1 MKKLFLILVSIAF
14 LSITSYAD
22 GKKDVNSK
30 INEVTVFLQGAQ
42 VSRTASVSIPAGT
55 TDLVFNGVSP
65 YLNTNSVKAGGTGN
79 FIIMGVRYN
88 TEYVPPGTKKKNPVP
103 ISVQR
108 KIKQISDS
116 LIELNFDIEELTFKQ
131 NAWTKEKNILEQ
143 NLLVQDKIDSLP
155 LFMGAIEFYRIKIQE
170 INEGLMIVKRK
181 LYYANALKT
190 KLSTRLN
197 EFNTYKY
204 NYESENA
211 IPAKSLYQVVVTV
224 SATYATTGTI
234 SIDYFVNNANWA
246 PSYDIRANNST
257 SPINLIYKAHIVQ
270 NTGEDWDNAK
280 LTLSTMNPNQS
291 NTKPILNTW
300 YLRYYVQNYVRDNH
314 AKKSNMAMGV
324 TATAEKE
331 DDMYLE
337 SDAPSQIAAA
347 YTQQVTNMANVE
359 FEIDLKYSIPS
370 DGKSHMVSIMK
381 EDISSTYKHYVVPKM
396 DQEAFLVARMSGW
409 EDLNLLPGNA
419 NVYFMNTFV
428 GSTYIDPNTIED
440 TLDVV
445 LGRDQSIAVSRK
457 KLKDKEKNTVIGQ
470 NREKTITIEVT
481 IRNKKNEEVNIT
493 VEDQVPVSAE
503 EGIKVTFDPNTV
515 VGASYNEDTGA
526 LTWDLTMKPRETKT
540 LQFTYKIKYPKDK
553 RIQ

>member
-1 MKKLFLILVSIAF
+1 MKKLFIILM
-14 LSITSYAD
+14 SITLISFSAYAD
-22 GKKDVNSK
+22 GEKDVNSK

-42 VSRTASVSIPAGT
+42 VTRTANVSIPAGT
-55 TDLVFNGVSP
+55 TDLVFDGVSP
-65 YLNTNSVKAGGTGN
+65 YLNTNSIKAGGTGN
-79 FIIMGVRYN
+79 FIVMDVRYN
-88 TEYVPPGTKKKNPVP
+88 TEYVPPGTKNKNVIPA
-103 ISVQR
+103 SLKY
-108 KIKQISDS
+108 KIKGISDS

-155 LFMGAIEFYRIKIQE
+155 LFMAAIEFYRIKIQE
-170 INEGLMIVKRK
+170 INEGLMVVKKK
-181 LYYANALKT
+181 LYYANLLKT
-190 KLSTRLN
+190 KLNTRLN
-197 EFNTYKY
+197 ELNTYKY
-204 NYESENA
+204 NLESENV
-211 IPAKSLYQVVVTV
+211 IPAKSLYQVIVTV
-224 SATYATTGTI
+224 SATYATTGTVNI
-234 SIDYFVNNANWA
+234 NYFVNNANWA

-257 SPINLIYKAHIVQ
+257 SPINLIYKANIVQ

-291 NTKPILNTW
+291 NTKPILSIW
-300 YLRYYVQNYVRDNH
+300 YLRYYVQTQV
-314 AKKSNMAMGV
+314 V
-324 TATAEKE
+324 TATNLSQSNMVMDVSAKRSSS
-331 DDMYLE
+331 E
-337 SDAPSQIAAA
+337 SYATYDAPTQLAAA
-347 YTQQVTNMANVE
+347 YTQQVSNMANVE
-359 FEIDLKYSIPS
+359 FEIDLIYSIPS
-370 DGKSHMVSIMK
+370 DGKSHMVSIME
-381 EDISSTYKHYVVPKM
+381 EDVSSIYKHYVVPKM

-409 EDLNLLPGNA
+409 EDLNLLPGSA

-457 KLKDKEKNTVIGQ
+457 KLKDKEKNQVIGQ

-526 LTWDLTMKPRETKT
+526 LTWDLTMKARETKT
-540 LQFTYKIKYPKDK
+540 LQFTYKIKYPKDR